1 MFDEE
6 GRVDSEAFDRVYGQF
21 WLWVVGAFE
30 VVRTMAGAK
39 ACFSQRVK
47 DELGPLKK
55 TLAFLRM
62 PFAKQEY
69 PGGGKK
75 IGTEASVSDVHKEE
89 RDISYRVEDEVFS
102 VRETLRQFEA
112 VMGGI
117 RRQSVRFWMLKT
129 HPCEVMLLLGIN
141 VQVNIVLEIRQRNQ
155 VEKIHAAEA

>member
-1 MFDEE
+1 MPGGVGGE
-6 GRVDSEAFDRVYGQF
+6 GPGSPVLPYPDYGQF

-75 IGTEASVSDVHKEE
+75 IGTEASVIIYLLHDNCGSVSVGYESERLAWQAIHCGVWSRNVHGFVG
-89 RDISYRVEDEVFS
+89 RFS
-102 VRETLRQFEA
+102 GCGL
-112 VMGGI
+112 
-117 RRQSVRFWMLKT
+117 
-129 HPCEVMLLLGIN
+129 
-141 VQVNIVLEIRQRNQ
+141 
-155 VEKIHAAEA
+155 